1 MNVRTEQAA
10 LIESLQEIGQD
21 FVADVRNT
29 HQGENSEPRICKLTP
44 DPEQLKTGKF
54 IVSAL
59 DDVALTKEA
68 QTLLDSPVF
77 TWNGDPESPVVT
89 NAGNTLINTTECFP
103 PSLTLLAKDYI
114 AKGYGRGDT
123 IYDAYVAKV
132 GALFFA
138 GATPNDFHKSAANG
152 DVGLYFRDP
161 TQTEVAASDYIVRSK
176 LFFNQLSKNNLPGL
190 DIHDITHHASQ
201 VERYGE
207 FYRWMADQA
216 TEDVLYD
223 PLRDK
228 QRKLL
233 NLVLLTTL
241 EHSLVTAEDGVQSFG
256 CLNWQSPRKSSL
268 AQGVHRGPAYEINNY
283 AFSAS
288 EFNSWSAVRAIA
300 SIYRG
305 QIEAEASTG
314 ERLNWMKDMGYG
326 MSEAMLS
333 IVRPHERYDYST
345 FPRGAVKDAEVM
357 VPGSPKELFENC
369 RELIKSEF

>member
-1 MNVRTEQAA
+1 MNARTEQAA
-10 LIESLQEIGQD
+10 LIESLQKAGQD
-21 FVADVRNT
+21 FVANVRSMPE
-29 HQGENSEPRICKLTP
+29 GEIAEPRTCRLTP
-44 DPEQLKTGKF
+44 DPEQLKAGKF

-59 DDVALTKEA
+59 SDVPLSEDT

-77 TWNGDPESPVVT
+77 TWNGNPESPVVT
-89 NAGNTLINTTECFP
+89 NNGNTLVNTTECFP
-103 PSLTLLAKDYI
+103 PSLTLLAKDYV
-114 AKGYGRGDT
+114 AQGYGKGDT

-138 GATPNDFHKSAANG
+138 GATPNDFHKAAAMGN
-152 DVGLYFRDP
+152 VGLYFRDP
-161 TQTEVAASDYIVRSK
+161 AQTDVATSDYIVRSQ

-190 DIHDITHHASQ
+190 DIHDIAHHASQ

-207 FYRWMADQA
+207 FYRWMAGQA

-223 PLRDK
+223 PARDK
-228 QRKLL
+228 QRRLL

-268 AQGVHRGPAYEINNY
+268 AEGVHRGPAYEVNDY
-283 AFSAS
+283 LFSAS
-288 EFNSWSAVRAIA
+288 EFNGWSAVRAIA

-305 QIEAEASTG
+305 QIEAEISSG
-314 ERLNWMKDMGYG
+314 ERLNWMKDMGYE
-326 MSEAMLS
+326 MSDLMLS
-333 IVRPHERYDYST
+333 IVRPYESYDYAT
-345 FPRGAVKDAEVM
+345 FPRDAVKDAQVV